1 MKQLAEKYNV
11 PENTILTW
19 KGRDEMCDCS
29 SRPHTIYYSL
39 SEIEQEIIKSVRK
52 STWLP
57 LDDLLEVA
65 SNSIHRHHAVPPTGY
80 CAMQA

>member
-1 MKQLAEKYNV
+1 MYLK
-11 PENTILTW
+11 ILFS
-19 KGRDEMCDCS
+19 KGRVEMKCVTAAPDS
-29 SRPHTIYYSL
+29 ILFNSL
-39 SEIEQEIIKSVRK
+39 SEIKQEIIKSVRK

-57 LDDLLEVA
+57 FDDLLEVA